1 MKLKYKDP
9 NTGEFVSS
17 SVPLKVVQQITV
29 NGGGSFNAPAYVI
42 EEAERVS
49 SGFNSKVDDDMF
61 KFVAISDMH
70 EMGDNDSTQSTIDQY
85 RKANLEA
92 GQGAKIVA
100 EKVKPDCAVNFGDF
114 AWGSGTTA
122 LNEGVWS
129 ITSARCKSYLD
140 NVAENFYTPGNHDG
154 LIYSTDGLDYDILTG
169 MTGTWR
175 YKDFDKKKIRVIC
188 LNTADNSVSQ
198 VKEYISGAQLQW
210 FCNALDLSAK
220 SDVSQ
225 WGIIV
230 LSHHPL
236 DWSTTLMPA
245 ANVLAAYENGTSYS
259 VSRDGV
265 SVFYNFNGKNL
276 AKVLAAFHGHVH
288 CFKVGDISGAS
299 IKRIAIPNACFGRN
313 NEYGRDGNLV
323 HGEETTY
330 NKTENTGKSTAFC
343 VIGID
348 KKGGRIYADCYGAG
362 YDRIVAI
369 EGGEVIT
376 YSVTNSLSNATT
388 SNGSSVVAEGA
399 SYYATIKAK
408 AGYTLE
414 GATVSVKMGGADITS
429 TAYANGT
436 ISIAEVTGDIVI
448 SVVAVVDQNAEVT
461 KYTVTNNLTDVSSSN
476 ASAEIEEGAEYGA
489 VLSVGSRYQM
499 QNVVVIMGGKDI
511 TATAYKGSLY
521 GGDINIENVTGN
533 IVITA
538 TAFVPNYTNL
548 VPTARATYNGTAIY
562 NGKGYKNGA
571 YVSDNGSF
579 GTDANTVAVGYL
591 TQVPTDVI
599 YIKGA
604 ELTTASHVRIYTD
617 SMSGNAVIYC
627 VGSGLNLST
636 GVWNNSIGEACYNV
650 EVLGDKY
657 YKITPTSRFG
667 ETLYFRV
674 SLVGTGENLIIT
686 INEPIE

>member
-49 SGFNSKVDDDMF
+49 SGFNSKTSDDMF

-70 EMGDNDSTQSTIDQY
+70 EMGDSDHSSQDIIDRY
-85 RKANLEA
+85 RRANLNA

-100 EKVKPDCAVNFGDF
+100 EKVKADCAVNFGDF
-114 AWGSGTTA
+114 AWWSGSTTKYD
-122 LNEGVWS
+122 GVWS
-129 ITSARCKSYLD
+129 IVSARCKTYLD
-140 NVAENFYTPGNHDG
+140 NVSENFYTPGNHDAY
-154 LIYSTDGLDYDILTG
+154 LSDHDVLTG
-169 MTGTWR
+169 MTGDYR
-175 YKDFDKKKIRVIC
+175 YKDFTEKKIRVIV
-188 LNTADNSVSQ
+188 LNTADNGTGNNR
-198 VKEYISGAQLQW
+198 EYISGAQLQW
-210 FCNALDLSAK
+210 FCEALDLSGK
-220 SDVSQ
+220 SDVAQ

-230 LSHHPL
+230 CSHHPA
-236 DWSTTLMPA
+236 DWSATLMPI
-245 ANVLAAYENGTSYS
+245 ANILAAYEKGTSYS
-259 VSRDGV
+259 VSRDSVNV
-265 SVFYNFNGKNL
+265 SYNFAGKNI
-276 AKVLAAFHGHVH
+276 AKVLAQFHGHVH
-288 CFKVGDISGAS
+288 CFKVADIAGTS

-313 NEYGRDGNLV
+313 NEYTNLPDFS
-323 HGEETTY
+323 ETSTY
-330 NKTENTGKSTAFC
+330 NKTDNSGKNTAFC
-343 VIGID
+343 VVGID
-348 KKGGRIYADCYGAG
+348 RQKGRIFADCYGAG
-362 YDRIVAI
+362 YDRIIAI
-369 EGGEVIT
+369 EGGEVVT
-376 YSVTNSLSNATT
+376 YTVSNSLTYAKTN
-388 SNGSSVVAEGA
+388 NGSSVVAQGG
-399 SYYATIKAK
+399 SYSATITAK
-408 AGYTLE
+408 KGYTLE
-414 GATVSVKMGGADITS
+414 GAAVSVKMGGAVITS

-461 KYTVTNNLTDVSSSN
+461 KYTVANNLTDVSSSN

-657 YKITPTSRFG
+657 YKLTPTSRFG